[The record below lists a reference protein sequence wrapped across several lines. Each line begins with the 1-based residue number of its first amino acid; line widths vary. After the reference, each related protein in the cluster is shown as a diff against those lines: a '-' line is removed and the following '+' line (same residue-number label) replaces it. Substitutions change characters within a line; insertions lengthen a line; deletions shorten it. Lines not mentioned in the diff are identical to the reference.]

1 MNENSMWQQN
11 LTNVK
16 RLKQI
21 KFLRKDLIFKEEDSL
36 LIQFQRK
43 VASVLGLVDLSSN
56 LPIIVLRFKTYLMS
70 KHKFP

>member
-1 MNENSMWQQN
+1 MWQQN

-21 KFLRKDLIFKEEDSL
+21 RFLRKDLIFKEKDSL
-36 LIQFQRK
+36 LIQLQRK

-56 LPIIVLRFKTYLMS
+56 LPIIVLRFKTYVIF